1 MFNRLRHRIGG
12 PEDRGDSAGKSAMSF
27 SINTN
32 NSAMVALQ
40 SLTDTTADLQATQ
53 KRVATGYRVAD
64 AKDDGAAYAVAERI
78 RGDVAATQSANQQL
92 GSAQGLLSVTATAMQ
107 NVSDQLTQLQS
118 VTVKLA
124 DGTLTTA
131 QRSQY
136 QAQVKQLTNA
146 MNSFIKDA
154 TYNGMNILNDPAT
167 TLVNVV
173 QDGSGAYY
181 TFNGYKAVTNIYNV
195 VSGANAWTAG
205 DAVAALTKTGA
216 LTTTIDN
223 TLTQMNQFGSYTN
236 YVSAQVTYNNNVM
249 DAQNTGLG
257 ALVDADMAKE
267 SAKLQA
273 MQIRQQLGTQALS
286 IANSAPQVLLS
297 LFR

>member
-1 MFNRLRHRIGG
+1 
-12 PEDRGDSAGKSAMSF
+12 MSF

-32 NSAMVALQ
+32 TSAMVALQ

-53 KRVATGYRVAD
+53 KRISTGYRVAD

-78 RGDVAATQSANQQL
+78 RGDIAATQSANQQL
-92 GSAQGLLSVTATAMQ
+92 GSASGLLKVTSTAMQ
-107 NVSDQLTQLQS
+107 NVSDQLQQLQS
-118 VTVKLA
+118 VSVKLA
-124 DGTLTTA
+124 DGTLSA
-131 QRSQY
+131 SQRTQY

-154 TYNGMNILNDPAT
+154 SYNGLNILNDPAT

-181 TFNGYKAVTNIYNV
+181 TFNGYKAVTNIYNS
-195 VSGANAWTAG
+195 VSAANTWTAG
-205 DAVAALTKTGA
+205 DAVAALTKTGVLSA
-216 LTTTIDN
+216 TIDS
-223 TLTQMNQFGSYTN
+223 TLTQMNMFGSYAN
-236 YVSAQVTYNNNVM
+236 YVDAQITYNNNVM
-249 DAQNTGLG
+249 DAQSSGLG

-286 IANSAPQVLLS
+286 IANQAPQVLLS

>member
-1 MFNRLRHRIGG
+1 
-12 PEDRGDSAGKSAMSF
+12 MSF

-53 KRVATGYRVAD
+53 KRISTGYRVAD

-78 RGDVAATQSANQQL
+78 RGDIAATQSANQQL
-92 GSAQGLLSVTATAMQ
+92 GSASGLLKVTSTAMQ
-107 NVSDQLTQLQS
+107 NVSDQLQQLQS

-124 DGTLTTA
+124 DGTLSA
-131 QRSQY
+131 SQRSQY

-154 TYNGMNILNDPAT
+154 TYNGLNILNDPAT

-181 TFNGYKAVTNIYNV
+181 TFNGYKAVTNIYDA
-195 VSGANAWTAG
+195 VSGANVWTAG
-205 DAVAALTKTGA
+205 DAVAALSATGV
-216 LTTTIDN
+216 LTTTIDS
-223 TLTQMNQFGSYTN
+223 TLTQMNMFGSYAN
-236 YVSAQVTYNNNVM
+236 YVDAQITYNNNVV

-286 IANSAPQVLLS
+286 IANQAPQVLLS

>member
-1 MFNRLRHRIGG
+1 MT
-12 PEDRGDSAGKSAMSF
+12 F

-53 KRVATGYRVAD
+53 KRIATGYRVAD

-78 RGDVAATQSANQQL
+78 RGDIGATQSANQQL
-92 GSAQGLLSVTATAMQ
+92 GSASGLLKVTSVAMQ
-107 NVSDQLTQLQS
+107 NVSDQLQQLQS

-124 DGTLTTA
+124 DGTLTA
-131 QRSQY
+131 SQRSQY

-154 TYNGMNILNDPAT
+154 TYNGVNILNDPAT
-167 TLVNVV
+167 TLVSVV
-173 QDGSGAYY
+173 QDGSGTYY
-181 TFNGYKAVTNIYNV
+181 TFNGYKAVTNIYDA
-195 VSGANAWTAG
+195 VSAANTWTAG
-205 DAVAALTKTGA
+205 DAVAALTTTGV
-216 LTTTIDN
+216 LTATIN
-223 TLTQMNQFGSYTN
+223 STLTQMNMFGSYAN
-236 YVSAQVTYNNNVM
+236 YVDAQVTYNNNVV

-286 IANSAPQVLLS
+286 IANQAPQVLLS

>member
-1 MFNRLRHRIGG
+1 
-12 PEDRGDSAGKSAMSF
+12 MSF

-40 SLTDTTADLQATQ
+40 SLTDTTAELQATQ
-53 KRVATGYRVAD
+53 KRIATGYRVAD

-78 RGDVAATQSANQQL
+78 RGDIVANQSANQQL
-92 GSAQGLLSVTATAMQ
+92 GSASGLLKVTSAAMQ
-107 NVSDQLTQLQS
+107 NVSDRLQQLQGI
-118 VTVKLA
+118 TVKLA

-136 QAQVKQLTNA
+136 QAQVKELTNA

-154 TYNGMNILNDPAT
+154 NYNGLNILNDPAS
-167 TLVNVV
+167 TLVSVV
-173 QDGSGAYY
+173 NDGSGAYY
-181 TFNGYKAVTNIYNV
+181 TFNGYKAVTNIYDAISAANV
-195 VSGANAWTAG
+195 WTAG
-205 DAVAALTKTGA
+205 DAAAA
-216 LTTTIDN
+216 LTTTGVLRTTIDA
-223 TLTQMNQFGSYTN
+223 TLTEMNKFGSYAN
-236 YVSAQVTYNNNVM
+236 YVDAQITYNNAVV
-249 DAQNTGLG
+249 DAQTAGLG

-286 IANSAPQVLLS
+286 IANQSPQVLLS
-297 LFR
+297 LFRG